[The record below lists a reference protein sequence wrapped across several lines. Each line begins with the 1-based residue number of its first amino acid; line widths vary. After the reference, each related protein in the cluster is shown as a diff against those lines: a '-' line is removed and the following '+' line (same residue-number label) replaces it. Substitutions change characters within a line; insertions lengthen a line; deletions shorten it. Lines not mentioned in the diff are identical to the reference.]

1 MKSYF
6 NNLKNKSWLLSLFF
20 LLSLLSFNTFPIQ
33 AQEMDEDGDDGD
45 GETPSLVS
53 SGNAA
58 IVVDNPTTESFPQ
71 IRFQMKA
78 YDQNGRFITTVFPS
92 AVEIVENE
100 ITIIANEVILNEPG
114 LQFTV
119 ALNPSV
125 VFLNTY
131 LGYTNWD
138 RIAFAIQTWAES
150 ISPGKADTFNFISG
164 EYYSQTHYTSPRSY
178 GSLFEEYVPNFMTEL
193 PSLYSLSSALE
204 LAGETTDN
212 ANSNRSILWITPSLN
227 YTLLQL
233 LPPIIDQ
240 AETLGVQVNVWLV
253 GTTYVAESES
263 APLIKELAERTGG
276 NFSIYTGLEFVPDI
290 EEYVQPLRYYYDIGY
305 YSQVSQPG
313 DHEFIV
319 NLYYDELELHS
330 GMQEFNIQLYPPN
343 PILISPPT
351 LIEQEWIVPVDAIEP
366 KLQPEYAHFNVLVEF
381 PDGIQRPITTSRLYI
396 DGEMVQENTR
406 APFDHFEWYIG
417 DMTKNQTF
425 IVQAEVTDTLG
436 YTSQTIEMPLQITV
450 GEKPISFF
458 SNTRLVSGIAIGA
471 ATLSLLF
478 VILFAGRRRN
488 KLAEQR
494 EAARV
499 RQDPLTQPIPERH
512 DLMPRTSTARTEAA
526 TSNSFS
532 EQFEENSPARLVYIS
547 NPVLPEKQ
555 KVILLSD
562 AEVIIGSDERYVTHI
577 LDHPSISA
585 KHARIFRNE
594 KGDLIIADCDSLA
607 GTWLN
612 YSPVSERG
620 SHLHDGDLVQL
631 GQEVFRFEQT
641 TYTRIIHPATD

>member
-1 MKSYF
+1 
-6 NNLKNKSWLLSLFF
+6 
-20 LLSLLSFNTFPIQ
+20 
-33 AQEMDEDGDDGD
+33 MDEDGDDGD
-45 GETPSLVS
+45 GEATALVS

-71 IRFQMKA
+71 IRFQMKT
-78 YDQNGRFITTVFPS
+78 YDQSGRFITTIFPS
-92 AVEIVENE
+92 AVEIIEDE
-100 ITIIANEVILNEPG
+100 KPIIANEVTLNEPG

-138 RIAFAIQTWAES
+138 RIAYTIQTWAES
-150 ISPGKADTFNFISG
+150 IPPGKTDTFNFVSG

-178 GSLFEEYVPNFMTEL
+178 GSLFEDYVPNFMTEL
-193 PSLYSLSSALE
+193 PSLYSLSYALE

-212 ANSNRSILWITPSLN
+212 THSNRSILWITPALN

-276 NFSIYTGLEFVPDI
+276 NFSIFTGLEFLPDI
-290 EEYVQPLRYYYDIGY
+290 EVYVQPLRYYYDIGY
-305 YSQVSQPG
+305 YSQVAQPG
-313 DHEFIV
+313 GHEFIV
-319 NLYYDELELHS
+319 NLYYEELELHS
-330 GMQEFNIQLYPPN
+330 SMQEFNIQLYPPN
-343 PILISPPT
+343 PILISPTT
-351 LIEQEWIVPVDAIEP
+351 LIEQEWVVPVDAIEP
-366 KLQPEYAHFNVLVEF
+366 KLQPEYAHFNILVEF
-381 PDGIQRPITTSRLYI
+381 PDGIQRPITASKLYI
-396 DGEMVQENTR
+396 NGEMIQENTR

-417 DMTKNQTF
+417 DMATSQTF
-425 IVQAEVTDTLG
+425 IVQAEVIDTLG

-458 SNTRLVSGIAIGA
+458 SNTRLVTGIAIGA
-471 ATLSLLF
+471 AALSLLF
-478 VILFAGRRRN
+478 VMLFAGRHRN

-494 EAARV
+494 EAVRARL
-499 RQDPLTQPIPERH
+499 DPLTQPIPEQH
-512 DLMPRTSTARTEAA
+512 ELMPRTTTTRMEAVK
-526 TSNSFS
+526 SNFYA
-532 EQFEENSPARLVYIS
+532 EQFEESSPARLVYVS
-547 NPVLPEKQ
+547 NSVLPEKQ
-555 KVILLSD
+555 KVIILNNE
-562 AEVIIGSDERYVTHI
+562 EVVIGSDERYVTHI

-585 KHARIFRNE
+585 KHARVFQNE
-594 KGDLIIADCDSLA
+594 KGDLIIADCGSLA

-620 SHLHDGDLVQL
+620 SHLQDGDLVQL

-641 TYTRIIHPATD
+641 IYTRIIHSETD